1 MATVFKFT
9 PTQIYTLHQN
19 ASKTNILH
27 HLDSA
32 NHLTRLPISIPRSST
47 PRTSPFTEKLS
58 AEIRE
63 RPMVVPS
70 CSKKGL
76 EVFIW
81 LELDLG
87 TVKALRVIKSANI
100 VLYDRLVSNDIMDLV
115 QPDAKMLYVGKT
127 AGYHMGATVVRLKGG
142 NPLIFG
148 RGGEEMDFL
157 QQQGIHVKVIS
168 GITAASGIPAEVGI
182 PLTHRGFFEF
192 SNVDVSFSASIV
204 RFLTGHSTKG
214 GSDPLFIEEN
224 AATPDTTLIVYRGLS
239 TLPSLAFNLICRDG
253 FPLDTPS
260 VAVFAELNDLV
271 HKVNAAEL
279 VSPMLLIIR
288 KVVALSPLWLLCIR
302 DEALLVEATWQQ
314 LQ

>member
-1 MATVFKFT
+1 M
-9 PTQIYTLHQN
+9 
-19 ASKTNILH
+19 S
-27 HLDSA
+27 
-32 NHLTRLPISIPRSST
+32 
-47 PRTSPFTEKLS
+47 
-58 AEIRE
+58 
-63 RPMVVPS
+63 VV
-70 CSKKGL
+70 
-76 EVFIW
+76 
-81 LELDLG
+81 
-87 TVKALRVIKSANI
+87 
-100 VLYDRLVSNDIMDLV
+100 
-115 QPDAKMLYVGKT
+115 
-127 AGYHMGATVVRLKGG
+127 
-142 NPLIFG
+142 
-148 RGGEEMDFL
+148 
-157 QQQGIHVKVIS
+157 
-168 GITAASGIPAEVGI
+168 
-182 PLTHRGFFEF
+182 FEF

-260 VAVFAELNDLV
+260 VAVERNYNECPILPVIISSLEGRSKAFHVLYIGLNYRRESHLGSNALQVFAELNDLV